1 MNSFHEYQA
10 AALRTAKSFNHL
22 PTDLTHA
29 ALGIATEGGEFTT
42 IVKRGAI
49 YDRPFSAEDIDHM
62 AEELGDLL
70 WYVALA
76 CEHIGV
82 TLSRVAARNIE
93 KLALR
98 YPQSYSDHAAEA
110 RADKGGVGPRES

>member
-10 AALRTAKSFNHL
+10 SALRTAKSFGDL

-42 IVKRGAI
+42 IVKRAVI
-49 YDRPFSAEDIDHM
+49 YGKPLTGEDIDHM

-76 CEHIGV
+76 CEHLGV
-82 TLSRVAARNIE
+82 TLSRVAERTIE

-110 RADKGGVGPRES
+110 RADKGGAGPRES